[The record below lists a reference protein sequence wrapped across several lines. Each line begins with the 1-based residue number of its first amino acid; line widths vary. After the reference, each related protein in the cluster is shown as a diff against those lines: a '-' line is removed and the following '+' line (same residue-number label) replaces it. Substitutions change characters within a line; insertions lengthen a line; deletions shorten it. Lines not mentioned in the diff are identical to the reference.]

1 MPVVDVADDPRV
13 VAIIPTLG
21 ADTARLERCVE
32 ALAVGAGDV
41 RLAILIVLNSSTV
54 RLERIPGATIQV
66 TGVNLGLPGGVD
78 FGAAISR
85 SELLWLVQD
94 DMIADESCLERLVE
108 ALEDAPGVGA
118 VGPVV
123 VDEHG
128 LVPEASCG
136 GILVDGAIEQWMP
149 LRPCPPD
156 ELTGLESLSYLPSRG
171 LLARRAAFDA
181 AGGMNPRM
189 YPVQFADVDFS
200 LRLRRAGSDFRMI
213 PSARTRHSGAA
224 STPRA
229 FALFLHERNLLTLR
243 AEWFPD
249 APTHAPRF
257 LDVAPS
263 RPDEAGVPLHPLH
276 PDLDPALL
284 TEVARSASD
293 ALTHLGRIHSAGQDR
308 LHHTLGEVERLREHV
323 RVAEGDLVHARRD
336 LGTLGTDLAAA
347 RDDAEELRRAVID
360 ARALLAETSED
371 AQRLRE
377 ALAVAIAQ
385 RDAAVAAIAAM
396 ESSTSWRITAPLRRR
411 RTRD

>member
-1 MPVVDVADDPRV
+1 MPVVGIDEDPRV

-21 ADTARLERCVE
+21 ADAARLERCVD
-32 ALAVGAGDV
+32 ALVSGAGGV

-54 RLERIPGATIQV
+54 QLEPIPGATVQV
-66 TGVNLGLPGGVD
+66 AGLNLGLPGGVA

-94 DMIADESCLERLVE
+94 DMVVDESCLERLVA
-108 ALEDAPGVGA
+108 ALDDAPDVGA

-149 LRPCPPD
+149 QRPCPPD

-171 LLARRAAFDA
+171 LLARRTAFDA

-213 PSARTRHSGAA
+213 TSARTRHSGAA

-249 APTHAPRF
+249 APPHTPRF
-257 LDVAPS
+257 VEVAPS
-263 RPDEAGVPLHPLH
+263 RPDEAGMPRHPLH

-284 TEVARSASD
+284 AEIARSASD
-293 ALTHLGRIHSAGQDR
+293 ALTHLGRVHNAGQDQ
-308 LHHTLGEVERLREHV
+308 LQHTLGEVERLREQV

-336 LGTLGTDLAAA
+336 IGTLGTDLAAA
-347 RDDAEELRRAVID
+347 RDEAEELRSAVIE
-360 ARALLAETSED
+360 ARALLVETGED

-377 ALAVAIAQ
+377 ALAASIEE
-385 RDAAVAAIAAM
+385 RDAAASALATIQ
-396 ESSTSWRITAPLRRR
+396 SSTSWRITAPLRRR
-411 RTRD
+411 TRD